1 MRLGSTIGI
10 SDTPDLGNFHGGLAF
25 GHFESMEF
33 TQETGLARTWLR
45 CDKGCVPRA
54 RPCHLS
60 VRNGVPPG
68 SRTPHSIGMPSRR
81 RQSQPLSLADMADLT
96 LTALQPHLQIR
107 RAVDH

>member
-1 MRLGSTIGI
+1 MRLGSTIWIG
-10 SDTPDLGNFHGGLAF
+10 DTPDFGNFHGGLAF

-60 VRNGVPPG
+60 VRNACLPEAGHRIQLACHPVG
-68 SRTPHSIGMPSRR
+68 DNRSLYRWQTWRT
-81 RQSQPLSLADMADLT
+81 
-96 LTALQPHLQIR
+96 
-107 RAVDH
+107 